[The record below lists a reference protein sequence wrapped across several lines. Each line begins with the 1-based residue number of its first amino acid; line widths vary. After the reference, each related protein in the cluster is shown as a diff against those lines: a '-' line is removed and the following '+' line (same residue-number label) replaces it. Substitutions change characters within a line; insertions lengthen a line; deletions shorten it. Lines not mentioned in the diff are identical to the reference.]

1 MTLGTLALASLAGAL
16 SVLSPCV
23 LPLLPIVLGAA
34 AAEHRWAPAA
44 LAFGVALSF
53 AALGLFVSTVGFAI
67 GLDAGVFRA
76 VAAVLLMTVGI
87 VLVVQ
92 PLQVRLAAA
101 GSPIGNTIEE
111 TFGQFSTRGVQGQF
125 LLGLLLGAV
134 WAPCVGPTLGAA
146 SLLAARGENLG
157 QVGLTMGVFGIG
169 AALPLLLLGLL
180 SREAMMRWR
189 GRLLGAGSGGKTVL
203 GVLLIGVGVLILT
216 GLDKTIEAAL
226 VEASP
231 QWLTDLTTRY

>member
-1 MTLGTLALASLAGAL
+1 MTGTLALATLAGAL

-44 LAFGVALSF
+44 LALGVALSF
-53 AALGLFVSTVGFAI
+53 TVLGLFVSTVGFAI
-67 GLDAGVFRA
+67 GLDAGLFR
-76 VAAVLLMTVGI
+76 VIAAALLLTVGLVLI
-87 VLVVQ
+87 VE

-101 GSPIGNTIEE
+101 GSPFGNTIEE
-111 TFGQFSTRGVQGQF
+111 TFGHFSARGVRGQF

-146 SLLAARGENLG
+146 SLLAARGESLG
-157 QVGLTMGVFGIG
+157 QVGLTMAAFGIG

-189 GRLLGAGSGGKTVL
+189 GRMMGAGSGGKAVL
-203 GVLLIGVGVLILT
+203 GFLLIGVGILILT

-226 VEASP
+226 VAASP
-231 QWLTDLTTRY
+231 AWLTDLTTRY